1 MVVGVSA
8 ACRDSTALAATG
20 VQVVFV
26 DEAGAKQSGALEVL
40 WSTGFEHVSPVRSFG
55 SFRGQRCFQGSWW
68 FATTGEHVGFESWV
82 ERDAVMLL
90 DFDPDVVAVSSQPFC
105 LRWAGQP
112 GARRHVP
119 DFFARLADGSA
130 VVIDV
135 RPDELVGADDAEV
148 FAATQRACAAVGWGY
163 RRVGVAGAVLAAN
176 VRWLSGFRHRRCG
189 NAPAGSELM
198 RRVAAGTTRCWN
210 GDCTPAAST
219 SSHSHPAMP
228 GTCPKPSSRQPRTPP
243 PPGTPKAPRD
253 SDRRDNPVRKTVP
266 ST

>member
-1 MVVGVSA
+1 MSA
-8 ACRDSTALAATG
+8 SALLPAVG

-26 DEAGAKQSGALEVL
+26 DEVGVKQSGALEVL
-40 WSTGFEHVSPVRSFG
+40 WRTGFERVSPVRSFG
-55 SFRGQRCFQGSWW
+55 SFRGQRSFQGSWW

-119 DFFARLADGSA
+119 DYFARLADGSA

-163 RRVGVAGAVLAAN
+163 RRVGVADAVLAAN

-189 NAPAGSELM
+189 NAPAGSELV
-198 RRVAAGTTRCWN
+198 RRAAAGLVTVADLAGCA
-210 GDCTPAAST
+210 GDRLAVLPALYHLLWRGVLAADLAAAPLSGRT
-219 SSHSHPAMP
+219 VVRAGRP
-228 GTCPKPSSRQPRTPP
+228 G
-243 PPGTPKAPRD
+243 
-253 SDRRDNPVRKTVP
+253 
-266 ST
+266 

>member
-1 MVVGVSA
+1 VVVGVSSSALLPA
-8 ACRDSTALAATG
+8 AG

-26 DEAGAKQSGALEVL
+26 DEAGARQSGALGVL

-55 SFRGQRCFQGSWW
+55 SFQGQRSFQGSWW

-112 GARRHVP
+112 GPRRHVP

-135 RPDELVGADDAEV
+135 RPDELVGADDAVV

-176 VRWLSGFRHRRCG
+176 VRWLSGFRHPRCL
-189 NAPAGSELM
+189 NTLAGGELM
-198 RRVAAGTTRCWN
+198 RRVAAGPVTVADLAGCA
-210 GDCTPAAST
+210 GDRLAVLPALYHLLWRGVLGADLTAAPLS
-219 SSHSHPAMP
+219 
-228 GTCPKPSSRQPRTPP
+228 GRTVIRA
-243 PPGTPKAPRD
+243 GRAA
-253 SDRRDNPVRKTVP
+253 
-266 ST
+266 

>member
-1 MVVGVSA
+1 MVGVGTSA
-8 ACRDSTALAATG
+8 ALPATG

-26 DEAGAKQSGALEVL
+26 DRAGVKQSGALEVL
-40 WSTGFEHVSPVRSFG
+40 WDAGFEHVLPVRSFG
-55 SFRGQRCFQGSWW
+55 SFRGQRSFQGSWW

-130 VVIDV
+130 IVIDV

-148 FAATQRACAAVGWGY
+148 FAATQRACAGVGWGY
-163 RRVGVAGAVLAAN
+163 RRVGVVDAVLAAN

-189 NAPAGSELM
+189 NGPAGGELV
-198 RRVAAGTTRCWN
+198 RRVAAGPVTVTDLAGCA
-210 GDCTPAAST
+210 GDRLAVLPTLYHLLWRGVLAADLTAAPLSGRTVVRAGRPA
-219 SSHSHPAMP
+219 
-228 GTCPKPSSRQPRTPP
+228 
-243 PPGTPKAPRD
+243 
-253 SDRRDNPVRKTVP
+253 
-266 ST
+266 

>member
-1 MVVGVSA
+1 VVVGVSSSA
-8 ACRDSTALAATG
+8 PLPATG
-20 VQVVFV
+20 VRVVFV
-26 DEAGAKQSGALEVL
+26 DEAGAKHSGALEVL
-40 WSTGFEHVSPVRSFG
+40 WNTGFERALPVRSFG
-55 SFRGQRCFQGSWW
+55 SFRGQRSFQGSWW

-105 LRWAGQP
+105 LRWGDQP

-163 RRVGVAGAVLAAN
+163 RRVGVVDAVLAAN
-176 VRWLSGFRHRRCG
+176 VRWLSGFRHRRCV
-189 NAPAGSELM
+189 NAPAGSELV
-198 RRVAAGTTRCWN
+198 RRVAAGPVTVTDLVGLT
-210 GDCTPAAST
+210 GDRVAVLPALYHLLWCGVLGADLMAA
-219 SSHSHPAMP
+219 PLC
-228 GTCPKPSSRQPRTPP
+228 GRTV
-243 PPGTPKAPRD
+243 
-253 SDRRDNPVRKTVP
+253 VRAGR
-266 ST
+266 SA

>member
-1 MVVGVSA
+1 VVVGVSA
-8 ACRDSTALAATG
+8 SALLPAVG

-40 WSTGFEHVSPVRSFG
+40 WRTGFEHVLPVRSFG
-55 SFRGQRCFQGSWW
+55 SFQGQRSFQGSWW

-90 DFDPDVVAVSSQPFC
+90 DFDPDVVAVSSQPFW

-119 DFFARLADGSA
+119 DYFARLADGSA

-148 FAATQRACAAVGWGY
+148 FAATQRACAGVGWGY
-163 RRVGVAGAVLAAN
+163 RRVGVADAGAGGERALA
-176 VRWLSGFRHRRCG
+176 VGL
-189 NAPAGSELM
+189 PASPLRERAG
-198 RRVAAGTTRCWN
+198 RQRAGAAGGGRP
-210 GDCTPAAST
+210 GDGGRSGWVC
-219 SSHSHPAMP
+219 
-228 GTCPKPSSRQPRTPP
+228 R
-243 PPGTPKAPRD
+243 
-253 SDRRDNPVRKTVP
+253 
-266 ST
+266 

>member
-1 MVVGVSA
+1 VVVGVSA
-8 ACRDSTALAATG
+8 SALLPAVG

-40 WSTGFEHVSPVRSFG
+40 WRTGFEHVLPVRSFG
-55 SFRGQRCFQGSWW
+55 SFQGQRSFQGSWW

-90 DFDPDVVAVSSQPFC
+90 DFDPDVVAVSSQPFW

-119 DFFARLADGSA
+119 DYFARLADGSA

-148 FAATQRACAAVGWGY
+148 FAATQRACAGVGWGY
-163 RRVGVAGAVLAAN
+163 RRVGVADAVLAAN

-189 NAPAGSELM
+189 NAPAGSELV
-198 RRVAAGTTRCWN
+198 RRVAAGPVTVADLAGCA
-210 GDCTPAAST
+210 GDRLAVL
-219 SSHSHPAMP
+219 
-228 GTCPKPSSRQPRTPP
+228 
-243 PPGTPKAPRD
+243 
-253 SDRRDNPVRKTVP
+253 PVL
-266 ST
+266 

>member
-1 MVVGVSA
+1 VVGVSA
-8 ACRDSTALAATG
+8 SALLPAAG

-26 DEAGAKQSGALEVL
+26 DEAGTKQGGALEVL
-40 WSTGFEHVSPVRSFG
+40 WRTGFEHVLPVRSFG
-55 SFRGQRCFQGSWW
+55 SFRGQRSFQGSWW

-119 DFFARLADGSA
+119 DYFARLADGSA

-148 FAATQRACAAVGWGY
+148 FAATGRACAAVGWGY
-163 RRVGVAGAVLAAN
+163 RRIGVAGAVLAAN

-189 NAPAGSELM
+189 NALAGSELV
-198 RRVAAGTTRCWN
+198 RRVAAGTVTVTDLAGCA
-210 GDCTPAAST
+210 GDRLVVLPALYHLLWRGVLAADLAAAPLSGRT
-219 SSHSHPAMP
+219 VVRAGRP
-228 GTCPKPSSRQPRTPP
+228 G
-243 PPGTPKAPRD
+243 
-253 SDRRDNPVRKTVP
+253 
-266 ST
+266 

>member
-1 MVVGVSA
+1 MSTSA
-8 ACRDSTALAATG
+8 LLPAVG

-40 WSTGFEHVSPVRSFG
+40 WRTGFEHVSPVRSFG
-55 SFRGQRCFQGSWW
+55 SFQGQRSFQGSWW

-105 LRWAGQP
+105 LTWACQP

-119 DFFARLADGSA
+119 DYFARLADGSA

-148 FAATQRACAAVGWGY
+148 FAATHRACAAVGWGY
-163 RRVGVAGAVLAAN
+163 RRVGVADAVLAAN
-176 VRWLSGFRHRRCG
+176 VRWLSGFRYRRCG
-189 NAPAGSELM
+189 NAPAGAELV
-198 RRVAAGTTRCWN
+198 RRVAAGPVTVTDLAGCA
-210 GDCTPAAST
+210 GDRLAVLPALYHLLWRGVLAADLTAAALS
-219 SSHSHPAMP
+219 
-228 GTCPKPSSRQPRTPP
+228 GRTV
-243 PPGTPKAPRD
+243 
-253 SDRRDNPVRKTVP
+253 VRAGRAA
-266 ST
+266 

>member
-1 MVVGVSA
+1 VVVGVSA
-8 ACRDSTALAATG
+8 SALLPAVG

-26 DEAGAKQSGALEVL
+26 DEAGVKQSGALEVL
-40 WSTGFEHVSPVRSFG
+40 WRTGFERVSPVRSFG
-55 SFRGQRCFQGSWW
+55 SFRGQRSFQGSWW

-119 DFFARLADGSA
+119 DYFARLADGSA

-189 NAPAGSELM
+189 NAPAGGELV
-198 RRVAAGTTRCWN
+198 RRAAAGLVTVADLAGCA
-210 GDCTPAAST
+210 GDRLAVLPALYHLLWRGVLAADLAAAPLSGRT
-219 SSHSHPAMP
+219 VVRAGRP
-228 GTCPKPSSRQPRTPP
+228 G
-243 PPGTPKAPRD
+243 
-253 SDRRDNPVRKTVP
+253 
-266 ST
+266 